1 MWYEEKLCQDG
12 LETILGYGITC
23 NRKNAEYCFKSGQD
37 YWELAKLGE
46 TMIIKIKGRYL

>member
-1 MWYEEKLCQDG
+1 MGSPATE
-12 LETILGYGITC
+12 
-23 NRKNAEYCFKSGQD
+23 KNAEYCFKSGQD